1 MPPLIFHIDVNSAFL
16 SWESARRLRENPD
29 AVDLRTINAVIGGDE
44 TMRHGVVLAK
54 SPSAKKYGIRTG
66 EPLSH
71 ARKKCPN
78 LVVVPPDHELYAAS
92 SRQFIRILEEVAPVI
107 EQCSIDE
114 AFCDM
119 TGTEKLYGEPVA
131 FATKLKDRIYKELG
145 FTVNIGISTNKLL
158 AKMAS
163 DFEKPNRVHTLFPEE
178 IPEKF
183 WPLPVSELYGCGK
196 SSAARLRSLGI
207 TTIGA
212 LAKADRQMLL
222 ANFKSQGDYLWEAA
236 NGISSSTVAADSP
249 ANKGY
254 GNSVTLP
261 YDIADSDSA
270 HHILLSLCET
280 VGARIRYD
288 KAYISVVQVQIVDS
302 EFRHHCRQL
311 TLPSATNVTEKI
323 YEAARQAFDQGWDH
337 SPIRLL
343 GVSTSKATDE
353 GYEQYNLFDRDKFER
368 LSRLN
373 SAVDKI
379 RNKYGEDAIVRA
391 CFVTQPN
398 PQTGNCKDSHK
409 NRPQQEAPRD
419 FPAQ

>member
-1 MPPLIFHIDVNSAFL
+1 MHSLIFHVDVNSAFL
-16 SWESARRLRENPD
+16 SWESAKRLRDNPE
-29 AVDLRTINAVIGGDE
+29 ALDLRTINAVIGGDE
-44 TMRHGVVLAK
+44 KMRHGVVLAK
-54 SPSAKKYGIRTG
+54 SPSAKKYGIMTG

-71 ARKKCPN
+71 ARQKCPE

-92 SRQFIRILEEVAPVI
+92 SRKFIEILEEVAPVI

-119 TGTEKLYGEPVA
+119 TGTEKLYGDPIA

-178 IPEKF
+178 MATKF
-183 WPLPVSELYGCGK
+183 WPLP
-196 SSAARLRSLGI
+196 
-207 TTIGA
+207 
-212 LAKADRQMLL
+212 
-222 ANFKSQGDYLWEAA
+222 WESA
-236 NGISSSTVAADSP
+236 NGISSSAVTAESP

-261 YDIADSDSA
+261 YDVTDTENA

-288 KAYISVVQVQIVDS
+288 KAYISVVQVQIVDND
-302 EFRHHCRQL
+302 FHHRCKQL
-311 TLPSATNVTEKI
+311 SLPSATNVTEKI
-323 YEAARQAFDQGWDH
+323 YEAACNAFDQGWDH
-337 SPIRLL
+337 APIRLL

-353 GYEQYNLFDRDKFER
+353 SYEQYNLFDQDKFER
-368 LSRLN
+368 LSKLN
-373 SAVDKI
+373 SAIDKI
-379 RNKYGEDAIVRA
+379 RDKYGDDAIVRA
-391 CFVTQPN
+391 CFADT
-398 PQTGNCKDSHK
+398 HK
-409 NRPQQEAPRD
+409 N
-419 FPAQ
+419 